1 MGTGVGPEAA
11 FDRHPA
17 KGLKA
22 CSSMAERCICV
33 AAVGGS
39 AHPTAGPARG
49 MCRHLPGGECWGGH
63 GWDHDISISE
73 FECMQLA
80 GGDDCGTSSPAGVIG
95 LLRQCHRTDLVGC
108 W

>member
-39 AHPTAGPARG
+39 AHPTAGQARG
-49 MCRHLPGGECWGGH
+49 ICRHLPGGGCWGRHGWGH
-63 GWDHDISISE
+63 GISATELES
-73 FECMQLA
+73 MPSA
-80 GGDDCGTSSPAGVIG
+80 
-95 LLRQCHRTDLVGC
+95 VGSVPLEQAARRVSLGF
-108 W
+108 